1 MNAQQ
6 LKNSILQMA
15 VSGKLVP
22 QDPNDE
28 PASVLLERIRK
39 EKEKLIK
46 EGKIKKEKNHS
57 YIFRG
62 ADNTPYEKVG
72 KNEPVSIADEVPFE
86 IPESW
91 EWVTLK
97 TIATSEL
104 GKTLDKAKNTGN
116 FHPYLCS
123 INVYWDGIDLSTVKQ
138 ARFED
143 SELPKY
149 RLKQGDLL
157 ICEGGDVGRS
167 AIWNSDQEMYY
178 QNALHRVR
186 FYGGICPDFYLLVL
200 ECYKGNKILDDYSK
214 GMTIKHLVQS
224 SLNAIYMPLP
234 PVTEQIRIVE
244 MINRIRPYLQ
254 KYYTVESTLY
264 ELNNGFPAQLKK
276 SILQMAVQGQL
287 VPQNPDDEPASVLLE
302 RIRAE
307 KERLIVEGKIKRDK
321 NESVIFRRDNSHY
334 EKLGSKEC
342 CINEKIP
349 FDIPE
354 NWMWVRLINLYN
366 FIDYRGA
373 TPTKITKGIPLI
385 TAKNV
390 RDGYIDYRVKDYIS
404 SEEYELRKSRGISR
418 KNDILFTTEAPLGYV
433 ALADI
438 EPYSAGQRLIT
449 LQQYTVKEYLLNK
462 LMMFFMMS
470 PFFQEQLKEQSTGT
484 TVKGIKAEK
493 LKRFLIPVPPIS
505 EQTRILEELEAI
517 LPMVKSL

>member
-1 MNAQQ
+1 MY
-6 LKNSILQMA
+6 S
-15 VSGKLVP
+15 S
-22 QDPNDE
+22 
-28 PASVLLERIRK
+28 
-39 EKEKLIK
+39 
-46 EGKIKKEKNHS
+46 
-57 YIFRG
+57 
-62 ADNTPYEKVG
+62 DNTPYEKVG

-91 EWVTLK
+91 EWCRLSDLTVKEIKRGKSPTYIASSGTLVFAQKCNVK
-97 TIATSEL
+97 TGGIDMSLAKFLDEKTL
-104 GKTLDKAKNTGN
+104 GKYPDDEFMQDLDIVVNSTGTGTMGRIGLFRITDN
-116 FHPYLCS
+116 PTGFPIVPDSHVTVVRLNKEISVHYLICCLRYYQPYLE
-123 INVYWDGIDLSTVKQ
+123 DHGEGSTNQK
-138 ARFED
+138 
-143 SELPKY
+143 ELK
-149 RLKQGDLL
+149 
-157 ICEGGDVGRS
+157 
-167 AIWNSDQEMYY
+167 
-178 QNALHRVR
+178 
-186 FYGGICPDFYLLVL
+186 PD
-200 ECYKGNKILDDYSK
+200 
-214 GMTIKHLVQS
+214 TIKNLF
-224 SLNAIYMPLP
+224 IPLP
-234 PVTEQIRIVE
+234 PVSEQQRISDIVTNLE
-244 MINRIRPYLQ
+244 PCIIAYGKKDAQLAM
-254 KYYTVESTLY
+254 
-264 ELNNGFPAQLKK
+264 LNKEFPDQLKK
-276 SILQMAVQGQL
+276 SILQLAVQGKL
-287 VPQNPDDEPASVLLE
+287 VPQDPNDEPARVLLE
-302 RIRAE
+302 RIRTE
-307 KERLIVEGKIKRDK
+307 KEQLIREGKIKRDK

-505 EQTRILEELEAI
+505 EQTRILEEFEAI

>member
-1 MNAQQ
+1 MY
-6 LKNSILQMA
+6 S
-15 VSGKLVP
+15 S
-22 QDPNDE
+22 
-28 PASVLLERIRK
+28 
-39 EKEKLIK
+39 
-46 EGKIKKEKNHS
+46 
-57 YIFRG
+57 
-62 ADNTPYEKVG
+62 DNTPYEKVG

-334 EKLGSKEC
+334 EKLGNVER
-342 CINEKIP
+342 CIDDEIP
-349 FDIPE
+349 FEVPDS
-354 NWMWVRLINLYN
+354 WAWVRLSI
-366 FIDYRGA
+366 ICKSIADGDHQ
-373 TPTKITKGIPLI
+373 PPPQVSSGIPFLVI
-385 TAKNV
+385 SDVSSGQIVFSKTRFVPLSYYQTLSEN
-390 RDGYIDYRVKDYIS
+390 RVPEQGD
-404 SEEYELRKSRGISR
+404 L
-418 KNDILFTTEAPLGYV
+418 LFTVTGSYGIVVPVMTERQFCFQRHMALLKPCIIDSVFLAIWLTTPLV
-433 ALADI
+433 
-438 EPYSAGQRLIT
+438 
-449 LQQYTVKEYLLNK
+449 
-462 LMMFFMMS
+462 F
-470 PFFQEQLKEQSTGT
+470 EQCRVNATGT
-484 TVKGIKAEK
+484 AQKTVGLSA
-493 LKRFLIPVPPIS
+493 LRSLLIPVPPLK
-505 EQTRILEELEAI
+505 EQVRILEKLNHL
-517 LPMVKSL
+517 LPIMHSIK